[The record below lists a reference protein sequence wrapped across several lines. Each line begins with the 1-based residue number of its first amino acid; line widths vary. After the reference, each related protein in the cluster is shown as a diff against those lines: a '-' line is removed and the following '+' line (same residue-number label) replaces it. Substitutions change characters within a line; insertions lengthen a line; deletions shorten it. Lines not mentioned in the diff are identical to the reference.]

1 MKTIMFK
8 DKADAIVLP
17 KWPAMVVKGRN
28 VTLEQAAEI
37 IIKTDSHLPDFKY
50 AGNDDALA
58 KKMNELFGIP
68 WESYGGKDFDH
79 NTYWN
84 TKQRLSNKLGCIELA
99 YLTND
104 RIISSYV
111 GGPHGWCNWQGNIFT
126 NSYNIGKWPE
136 VEEVAQDWGNIA
148 EAFPFLEL
156 QCQLFSEEQC
166 SDEPTISLVTFNVK
180 KGHVTVLPTT
190 EQGYD
195 TPVDDFQSNMVSLLS
210 PGREIGIYPDDLE
223 KKLKEVYGEI
233 PQYDDFLVEETA

>member
-1 MKTIMFK
+1 MKTIMIK
-8 DKADAIVLP
+8 DKADEISLP

-28 VTLEQAAEI
+28 VTPLQAAEI

-50 AGNDDALA
+50 AGNDDNLA
-58 KKMNELFGIP
+58 KQMNALFGIP
-68 WESYGGKDFDH
+68 WQEHGDKNFDH
-79 NTYWN
+79 NLFWE
-84 TKQRLSNKLGCIELA
+84 TKQKLTNKLGHLEIG

-126 NSYNIGKWPE
+126 NSYNIGKWPD
-136 VEEVAQDWGNIA
+136 VTEVAEDWGQIA
-148 EAFPFLEL
+148 EAFPYLDL

-166 SDEPTISLVTFNVK
+166 SEEPTVSLVTFIVN
-180 KGHVTVLPTT
+180 KGQVTVMPTK

-195 TPVDDFQSNMVSLLS
+195 TPVDDFQSNMISLLT
-210 PGREIGIYPDDLE
+210 PGREVGIYPDDLE

-233 PQYDDFLVEETA
+233 PQYSDFLLV